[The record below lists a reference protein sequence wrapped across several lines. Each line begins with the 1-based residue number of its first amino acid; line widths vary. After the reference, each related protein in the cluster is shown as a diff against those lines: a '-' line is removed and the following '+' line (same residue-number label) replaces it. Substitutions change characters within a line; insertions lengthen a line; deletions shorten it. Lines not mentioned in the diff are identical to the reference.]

1 MGTRSARRRRALNLV
16 AAHRCSSAVQV
27 ARCQEARRRYLPVQL
42 NTAHCLY
49 SLHQL
54 NTAET
59 KLHRQLQDKKT
70 FLWVANLK
78 KTHEMQSDK
87 DNSLIHYS
95 LHSFQ
100 NKPKLRERIHSVYTS
115 GETLCRD
122 NWRLIGTPLIVIA
135 WYSQK
140 NGD

>member
-1 MGTRSARRRRALNLV
+1 MNLV

-59 KLHRQLQDKKT
+59 KLYRQLQDKKT
-70 FLWVANLK
+70 FYWVANLK
-78 KTHEMQSDK
+78 KTHDMKCSLT
-87 DNSLIHYS
+87 DNSLTHYS

-100 NKPKLRERIHSVYTS
+100 NKPKLREKIHSVYTS
-115 GETLCRD
+115 GETLCR
-122 NWRLIGTPLIVIA
+122 
-135 WYSQK
+135 
-140 NGD
+140 GD

>member
-1 MGTRSARRRRALNLV
+1 MMGTRSARRRRALNLV

-27 ARCQEARRRYLPVQL
+27 ARCQEARRRYLPV
-42 NTAHCLY
+42 
-49 SLHQL
+49 QL

-100 NKPKLRERIHSVYTS
+100 NKPKLRENIHSVYTG
-115 GETLCRD
+115 GETLCR
-122 NWRLIGTPLIVIA
+122 
-135 WYSQK
+135 
-140 NGD
+140 GD